1 MQVIFGLV
9 MQCPHSWRCRIWNR
23 SSLSSTGRVRVASVF
38 MALVPEVLVLQDMN
52 GNIPR
57 LHRANTVDPRLVVL
71 VPTMFFKLQDS
82 DRTFPWS

>member
-1 MQVIFGLV
+1 
-9 MQCPHSWRCRIWNR
+9 
-23 SSLSSTGRVRVASVF
+23 VASVF

-57 LHRANTVDPRLVVL
+57 LHRANTVDPGLVVL
-71 VPTMFFKLQDS
+71 VPTMFFKLQDN